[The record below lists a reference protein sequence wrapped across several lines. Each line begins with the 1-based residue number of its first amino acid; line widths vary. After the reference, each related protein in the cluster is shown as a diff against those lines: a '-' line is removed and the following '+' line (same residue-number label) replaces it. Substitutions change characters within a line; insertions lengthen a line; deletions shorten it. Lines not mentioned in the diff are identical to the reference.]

1 MLRRRYGV
9 SLARSTHETED
20 VNPNS
25 YLVNVADCMLVLL
38 LGVIVALIAYYN
50 VDLSQAPEPKDEIVG
65 VQVNMDSNDDGAVDS
80 NYERRGSVYYDD
92 ATGEYYFV
100 SEGGA

>member
-1 MLRRRYGV
+1 MLKRRYGV
-9 SLARSTHETED
+9 SLSRFSYDNED

-50 VDLSQAPEPKDEIVG
+50 VDLSQAPETKDEIVG
-65 VQVNMDSNDDGAVDS
+65 IQVNMDENDDGAIDN
-80 NYERRGSVYYDD
+80 NYMRRGSVYYDE
-92 ATGEYYFV
+92 ASGEYYFV
-100 SEGGA
+100 SEGGN